1 MKRSVWLGIGAG
13 TIIASLAMWF
23 GLFAVESNRTVG
35 LVVISMGIILAMYTM
50 AALNGVDDAATVA
63 FHSSLYAIVAA
74 STLVI
79 IFAVTGSPSYVVASP
94 VVALGVGGVVGVPP
108 VGDRLRMLSR
118 SAAVILVAIIAV
130 SIYWVDHTVYALV
143 APMLPLPAV
152 GITDR
157 IFDQGIAIIAE

>member
-1 MKRSVWLGIGAG
+1 MWLGIGAG